1 MAERFTTMPLSF
13 LPQIG
18 FKPHY
23 QGSKIKSVRELTKQM
38 KAALE
43 EAKLAI

>member
-1 MAERFTTMPLSF
+1 MQLSF

-23 QGSKIKSVRELTKQM
+23 QGSKIKSVRKLTEQIKV
-38 KAALE
+38 ALE